1 MTPLKNFQELIVWQ
15 KSMALVKQI
24 YQHTSSFPKEEMFG
38 LTSQM
43 RRAAVSIPAN
53 IAEGQ
58 SRNTTGEFRQFLGI
72 AKGSLAEL
80 QTLILLSANLD
91 LLTQKNS
98 SNLLMNCEE
107 VGKMLNGLQK
117 SLSPK
122 K

>member
-1 MTPLKNFQELIVWQ
+1 MTPLKNFQDLIVWQ
-15 KSMALVKQI
+15 KSMALVKLI
-24 YQHTSSFPKEEMFG
+24 YQHTSSFPKEEMYG

-58 SRNTTGEFRQFLGI
+58 SRNTTGEFSQFLGI

-80 QTLILLSANLD
+80 QTLILLSVNLD
-91 LLTQKNS
+91 FLTQNNS

-107 VGKMLNGLQK
+107 VAKMLNGLQK

-122 K
+122 N

>member
-24 YQHTSSFPKEEMFG
+24 YQHTSSFPTEEMFG

-91 LLTQKNS
+91 FLTQKNS

-122 K
+122 N

>member
-1 MTPLKNFQELIVWQ
+1 MTPLKNFQDLIVWQ

-24 YQHTSSFPKEEMFG
+24 YQYTSSFPKEEMYG

-58 SRNTTGEFRQFLGI
+58 SRNTTGEFSQFLGI
-72 AKGSLAEL
+72 AKGSIAEL

-91 LLTQKNS
+91 FLTQKNS

-107 VGKMLNGLQK
+107 VAKMLNGLQK

-122 K
+122 N